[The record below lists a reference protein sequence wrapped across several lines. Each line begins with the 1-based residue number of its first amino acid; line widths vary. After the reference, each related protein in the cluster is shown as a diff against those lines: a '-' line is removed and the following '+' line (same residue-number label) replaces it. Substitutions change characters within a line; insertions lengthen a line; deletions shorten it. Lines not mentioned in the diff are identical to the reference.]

1 MNYIRYRRIIAKILN
16 IIFAYVIDIFI
27 KNCLAN
33 DNYTEIYKCNNNKK
47 ILYNINNFS
56 FVNPVKFNYNDEK
69 IFPID
74 IFAFYR
80 QEYIPFIINEEFIK
94 YFVNAK
100 LSSIF
105 HKFKDYKNKKINIKL
120 ANIFRLSSLFYI
132 FKEYRF
138 KDNKIILKYFFKL
151 FYSYYNKLHSLYDDN
166 SYYNELINVFDTKSL
181 ILNN

>member
-1 MNYIRYRRIIAKILN
+1 MQNYHLYFINLKIIKI
-16 IIFAYVIDIFI
+16 
-27 KNCLAN
+27 
-33 DNYTEIYKCNNNKK
+33 NKK
-47 ILYNINNFS
+47 L
-56 FVNPVKFNYNDEK
+56 
-69 IFPID
+69 
-74 IFAFYR
+74 
-80 QEYIPFIINEEFIK
+80 
-94 YFVNAK
+94 
-100 LSSIF
+100 
-105 HKFKDYKNKKINIKL
+105 NIKL